1 MMQFFDFMIVPT
13 ILFMVVVM
21 PIWLVLHYKSKGKTG
36 RGLSD
41 DDQAVLDDLLR
52 TLDSLADRMEAL
64 ESILDE
70 RNPRWRRDAE
80 RE

>member
-1 MMQFFDFMIVPT
+1 MTFFEFLIVPT

-21 PIWLVLHYKSKGKTG
+21 PIWLVMHYKSKNRTG
-36 RGLSD
+36 RGLND

-80 RE
+80 RD

>member
-1 MMQFFDFMIVPT
+1 MQFFDFLFVPT

-21 PIWLVLHYKSKGKTG
+21 PIWLVMHYKHKAKTTQ
-36 RGLSD
+36 GLSEG
-41 DDQAVLDDLLR
+41 DQATLDDLLR

>member
-1 MMQFFDFMIVPT
+1 MQFLDFMMVPT
-13 ILFMVVVM
+13 VLFMVVVM
-21 PIWLVLHYKSKGKTG
+21 PIWLVMHYKSKGQTG
-36 RGLSD
+36 RGLND

-52 TLDSLADRMEAL
+52 TLDSLGDRMEAL
-64 ESILDE
+64 ESILED

>member
-1 MMQFFDFMIVPT
+1 MQFFDFMFVPT

-21 PIWLVLHYKSKGKTG
+21 PIWLVMHYKQKGKTNL
-36 RGLSD
+36 GLSD

-52 TLDSLADRMEAL
+52 GLDSLTDRMEAL

-80 RE
+80 RD

>member
-1 MMQFFDFMIVPT
+1 MQFFEFLFVPT

-21 PIWLVLHYKSKGKTG
+21 PIWLVMHYKHKSKTS

-41 DDQAVLDDLLR
+41 SDQATLDDLLR

-70 RNPRWRRDAE
+70 RNPRWRRDAT